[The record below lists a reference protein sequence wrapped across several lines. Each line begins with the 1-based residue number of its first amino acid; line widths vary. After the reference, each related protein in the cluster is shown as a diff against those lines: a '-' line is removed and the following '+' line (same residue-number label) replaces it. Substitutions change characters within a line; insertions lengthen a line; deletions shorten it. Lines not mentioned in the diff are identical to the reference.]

1 MDKVFRQYI
10 GKSTYNEQDGTIKAV
25 ISTNSPNRY
34 DEIVNSKGARLDN
47 YRKNPVV
54 LFNHNSNIPPI
65 GKNINIAVYE
75 NEIVALTKFAN
86 TQLAKDIETLY
97 KDGFM
102 NAFSIGFIPNKVDT
116 NERGQIVYNDWE
128 MLEYSCVPIPAN
140 PEAISMAL
148 KSVQSPEIKTFLNEY
163 REMQNKE
170 DKYNELETKIN
181 EIKAQVEMINEIKAQ
196 VEMLAL
202 SYDNIFNSAEFVDGY
217 QDKVQVLSDEV
228 KSIKEILNNKVK
240 SYDKAILKSLIKDL
254 VSNEISKIVKKV
266 K

>member
-10 GKSTYNEQDGTIKAV
+10 GKSTFNEQDGTIKAV
-25 ISTNSPNRY
+25 ISTNNPDRY
-34 DEIVNSKGARLDN
+34 DEIVNPKGARLDN

-86 TQLAKDIETLY
+86 TQLAKDIEMLY

-102 NAFSIGFIPNKVDT
+102 NAFSIGFIPNKADT
-116 NERGQIVYNDWE
+116 NEKGQIVYNDWE

-140 PEAISMAL
+140 PEAISLAL
-148 KSVQSPEIKTFLNEY
+148 KSVQSPEIQTYLNEY

-170 DKYNELETKIN
+170 EKFKEFDIKLEKFKEELTLDYNKAHESADFIEEYFNDFKN
-181 EIKAQVEMINEIKAQ
+181 EIQV
-196 VEMLAL
+196 LT
-202 SYDNIFNSAEFVDGY
+202 
-217 QDKVQVLSDEV
+217 DKVKNLEDIIS
-228 KSIKEILNNKVK
+228 NKVK
-240 SYDKAILKSLIKDL
+240 TYDKAIIKSNIKEL
-254 VSNEISKIVKKV
+254 VTLEMNKILRKMK
-266 K
+266 